1 MVNLWIALALG
12 VIFIIITVVVMGTL
26 GVNMFGKMLKGFFSM
41 ALKVG
46 VIALFVYWL
55 VELRV
60 RRSVRHRYALL
71 LGY

>member
-46 VIALFVYWL
+46 VIALFVYYFNIH
-55 VELRV
+55 
-60 RRSVRHRYALL
+60 SF
-71 LGY
+71 